1 VSVRKVARHEVA
13 MRRSSL
19 KSLLAFAVPCFVAAA
34 LPSCATNDSMMYIVG
49 VAVRRAGACTIK
61 PEFTGSFLSKGVM
74 DRVFASEYVAG
85 LIVGSQLTQRGSR
98 ERVRTET
105 SKVALKGAEVKL
117 ETETSKV
124 ALKGAEV
131 KLESPQGKEL
141 VPAFSSIGTGFVDA
155 SDGEDA
161 TPAAMFATLIPASVA
176 PSLPRGTVVVKVRVF
191 GTTLGGEDV
200 ESAELLFP
208 IEVCD
213 GCLITFPAEDRDA
226 AVSGTDYQCR
236 QAADTDAMP
245 SAETDSPCSVG
256 IDFPV
261 TCTQCSSLYAACQ
274 SPTTN
279 CAYTPDA
286 CTDP

>member
-1 VSVRKVARHEVA
+1 VSVRKVACHEVA
-13 MRRSSL
+13 MRRSFL
-19 KSLLAFAVPCFVAAA
+19 KSLLAFSVPCFVAGA

-49 VAVRRAGACTIK
+49 VALRRAGACAVKAELSGTL
-61 PEFTGSFLSKGVM
+61 LSKGVL
-74 DRVFASEYVAG
+74 DRVFATEYVAG

-117 ETETSKV
+117 ENS
-124 ALKGAEV
+124 
-131 KLESPQGKEL
+131 QGKEL

-161 TPAAMFATLIPASVA
+161 APAAMFATLIPASVA

-213 GCLITFPAEDRDA
+213 GCLVSFLAADQDPAQSSNE
-226 AVSGTDYQCR
+226 YQCKKGS
-236 QAADTDAMP
+236 DTNVVA
-245 SAETDSPCSVG
+245 SSETDSPCSLG

-261 TCTQCSSLYAACQ
+261 RCTVCSSLYAACQ

-286 CTDP
+286 CTAP